1 MSFQGICSRGNAP
14 ANLAKLLSTDDDLG
28 DSPPATPATQTQ
40 ASTQVNSPIQSAPQ
54 RQPPP
59 ALTWSNRPSARRD
72 QHGSSGSEQHHN
84 SGDWGDT
91 DFNPSSEDASFQNA
105 SATGGPRIP
114 QRAARRSIYL
124 SGLPNGTT
132 HADITAAMS
141 GGQLLDIFILG
152 RDRAA
157 VVAFLHGEDAQN
169 FRSHYSKHDFYI
181 NNKRVRPLGFRKPP
195 LCSWILI
202 EAR

>member
-1 MSFQGICSRGNAP
+1 M
-14 ANLAKLLSTDDDLG
+14 DDDLG

-40 ASTQVNSPIQSAPQ
+40 ASTQGNSPIQSAPQ

-59 ALTWSNRPSARRD
+59 AHTRVNRPSARRD
-72 QHGSSGSEQHHN
+72 QHGSSGSEQNHDG
-84 SGDWGDT
+84 GDWGDT
-91 DFNPSSEDASFQNA
+91 DYNPSSENASFVPGSLDQNA
-105 SATGGPRIP
+105 PATGGPRIP

-132 HADITAAMS
+132 HADVTAAMS
-141 GGQLLDIFILG
+141 GGQLLDIFILA

-169 FRSHYSKHDFYI
+169 FRSHYSKHDFYV